1 MSIDSTWLRCPN
13 CFHDLEPVADR
24 VLGCELGHRFDLA
37 RHLSVTLLPPRAPR
51 TIGDDRQMLEARAGL
66 LDSGAYAPI
75 ADALVAAVRDA
86 RRATSTSAGDA
97 ESDDGALISA
107 TATRIVDLGCGT
119 GYYAGA
125 LERATPDASVLLA
138 DRSPAAVRMAMRAVP
153 GATGVVL
160 DLWRPLPIR
169 DASADVA
176 LNVFAPRN
184 PPEFARIVRPRGLLL
199 VVVPTSAHFIELRRL
214 GAALD
219 IPEGKADLVTEQF
232 GGAGFRALRATR
244 VEYQLT
250 TDERMRE
257 LLVDMGPAAH
267 HRSDG
272 ETPRGDLAVTVSVD
286 VVAFERDSSAP

>member
-1 MSIDSTWLRCPN
+1 M
-13 CFHDLEPVADR
+13 
-24 VLGCELGHRFDLA
+24 
-37 RHLSVTLLPPRAPR
+37 TLLPPRAPR
-51 TIGDDRQMLEARAGL
+51 TIGDDRQMLEARTGL
-66 LDSGAYAPI
+66 LESGAYAPI
-75 ADALVAAVRDA
+75 ADALVAAMREA
-86 RRATSTSAGDA
+86 SRATSASTGDA
-97 ESDDGALISA
+97 EPDDMAPGAA

-125 LERATPDASVLLA
+125 LERATPSASVLLT

-184 PPEFARIVRPRGLLL
+184 HPEFARIVRPRGLLL
-199 VVVPTSAHFIELRRL
+199 VVVPTSAHFVELRRL

-232 GGAGFRALRATR
+232 GGAGFHALRTTR
-244 VEYQLT
+244 VEYELT

-286 VVAFERDSSAP
+286 VVAFTRDSSAS